1 MWLDKLWE
9 YKESISRP
17 PVPDEAVA
25 KVKDDIEY
33 SNHLIKVHNVMNVL
47 DLPNNQEEAFR
58 ESLTKQ
64 DDITL
69 ENLAKKSK
77 KEILLFLTQSK
88 SKEYKIITDSKDQ
101 QTLKNEQDIQK
112 IKSVFTPQI
121 LERNPNLAKE
131 FNNLDKE
138 WSNKQEILN
147 NILTLLKDDKI
158 LKSITEQLWWADKNN
173 PKYLE
178 FKNTLVWLDSWFDK
192 YFQDLENINS
202 WKSLNANEVI
212 RWIEKDSWWM
222 IDIDLNSNIP
232 TSKLSLIWSH
242 YSFDEE
248 IDK

>member
-1 MWLDKLWE
+1 
-9 YKESISRP
+9 
-17 PVPDEAVA
+17 VA

-138 WSNKQEILN
+138 
-147 NILTLLKDDKI
+147 
-158 LKSITEQLWWADKNN
+158 
-173 PKYLE
+173 
-178 FKNTLVWLDSWFDK
+178 
-192 YFQDLENINS
+192 
-202 WKSLNANEVI
+202 
-212 RWIEKDSWWM
+212 
-222 IDIDLNSNIP
+222 
-232 TSKLSLIWSH
+232 
-242 YSFDEE
+242 
-248 IDK
+248 